1 MLVFQ
6 HFQLPVHFIQD
17 KNGGSKVKVAY
28 CYLVVY
34 ELNNMSVF
42 DYHPTDGRWFLA
54 TKTKVKV
61 KWKTDMDNYLN
72 ISSLVAFE
80 DSTWPLPKPIK
91 IFCLNPS
98 STSLKIC
105 VIL

>member
-28 CYLVVY
+28 CYLVVF

-80 DSTWPLPKPIK
+80 DST
-91 IFCLNPS
+91 
-98 STSLKIC
+98 
-105 VIL
+105 